1 MDKIKHEGSDHDG
14 EGEAYAE
21 EAGKKIKIS
30 PLRSCEVE
38 ADEAVSVE
46 NTAPK
51 TRECNICG
59 KTFSNGKALGG
70 HRRFHFQEARK
81 YPHKVKTLLL
91 KKVINNRAS
100 SDGKHKCSIC
110 NKEFTSKN
118 ALFGHMRSHPK
129 DKKGLCPPSSSS
141 HNSDSSVEQNDKE
154 DQDHGKVV
162 APDEHRFIDLS
173 KSNPPSW
180 QKKDKRG
187 RKCIGGYEAAKNL
200 MYIYAELYSC
210 HDVSKKRTST
220 AVEPKSPQVSIPAKK
235 RKIIGES
242 SSSEVKKIKFVFG
255 GSFKFGENS
264 ERDGDCDDSDKLNS
278 KKHDVNESPG
288 KIKIEAANPG
298 AEVKKVRKGKKSKKD
313 SVYENE
319 TQEKSGAYKCG
330 ICSKSFST
338 FQGLG
343 GHRSVHKQKNIETMN
358 EENQPNIAAV
368 AEEINSSGSSNVPK
382 VDETETPLSEET
394 LTLTDEA
401 SQSTGPTKLDFDL
414 NEPYVMEEN

>member
-14 EGEAYAE
+14 EGEPSAE

-91 KKVINNRAS
+91 NKVNNRAS

-129 DKKGLCPPSSSS
+129 DKKGLCPLSANKNTSSSS
-141 HNSDSSVEQNDKE
+141 HNSDSSFEQNDKE

-162 APDEHRFIDLS
+162 APDEHTFIDLS
-173 KSNPPSW
+173 KSNLPSW
-180 QKKDKRG
+180 KKKDKRG
-187 RKCIGGYEAAKNL
+187 RKCIGGYEAAENL

-210 HDVSKKRTST
+210 DDLPKKRT

-255 GSFKFGENS
+255 GSFKFGEES
-264 ERDGDCDDSDKLNS
+264 ERGGDCNDSDKLNR
-278 KKHDVNESPG
+278 KKHDVNESPE
-288 KIKIEAANPG
+288 KINIEANLG
-298 AEVKKVRKGKKSKKD
+298 ADVKKVQKGKKSKKD

-319 TQEKSGAYKCG
+319 TQEKPGAYKCG

-368 AEEINSSGSSNVPK
+368 AEENNSSGCSNVPK
-382 VDETETPLSEET
+382 VDEIETPLSEET

-401 SQSTGPTKLDFDL
+401 SQSTTKLDFDL
-414 NEPYVMEEN
+414 NEPYVMEEV